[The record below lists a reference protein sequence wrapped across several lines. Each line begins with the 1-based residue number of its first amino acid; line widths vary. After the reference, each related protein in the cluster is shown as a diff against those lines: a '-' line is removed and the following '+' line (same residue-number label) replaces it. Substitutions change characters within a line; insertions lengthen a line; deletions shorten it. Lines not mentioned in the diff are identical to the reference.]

1 MKLIVAIVAVVLV
14 ASAAHAQSWG
24 RGGAYTGASPRA
36 GYYPRSGTHW
46 CQWSAATVCG
56 RWRAN
61 GGRYP
66 ADVCPPGNNST
77 SCRLQRQQE
86 ARRSR

>member
-1 MKLIVAIVAVVLV
+1 MKVIMTTIAAVVLA
-14 ASAAHAQSWG
+14 ASAAQAQSWG

-56 RWRAN
+56 SGERMGAGIPQTCARPEA
-61 GGRYP
+61 
-66 ADVCPPGNNST
+66 
-77 SCRLQRQQE
+77 CR
-86 ARRSR
+86 